1 MASEKQT
8 AAIVGAGTIGLSWAT
23 LFAAHGLRVRISD
36 PRPDLEDVVRATV
49 RELSA
54 TLPGAAQ
61 DPEALLQLIT
71 VEPDLETA
79 VADADV
85 VQENGPENLELKREL
100 FARIERAAPQDAL
113 ILSSASGLLPSQMS
127 SAMSEPGRLLVGHPF
142 NPPHVIP
149 LVEVVPGEHSTSA
162 ATTAAVD
169 FYRALGKRPVLL
181 QKEIGGFV
189 GNRLQAAVVQESVHL
204 VEAGV
209 VSLEDLDTVVTESLG
224 PRWATVGPFEGLHLG
239 GGPGGLR
246 HLLEHLGPGM
256 QRRWKDLGHP
266 ELTPETI
273 KRLSQSSEERFAALP
288 YEQHA
293 EQRFREQLAVLGA
306 RANGNGHPTTE
317 TESVLPL
324 LGGDFYGYEH
334 LLSEPDRALLLSVRE
349 FVEREVAPLVDDH
362 WGRAEFPYE
371 LIPKLAELDVVGLGY
386 HRDDRPARSRLV
398 SSFLTMELARVDA
411 SFATFFGVHS
421 GLAMGSIVYCG
432 SEEQQQRWLPD
443 MFSLKKIGAFAL
455 TEPHGGS
462 DVALGLET
470 TARRDGDEWVLNGAK
485 RWIGNATF
493 ADYVVVWARD
503 VDDNQVKGFVVEK
516 GTPGFT
522 ATKMEG
528 KLALRMVQNADITFE
543 DCRVPE
549 ANRLQHANSFR
560 DTSRVLRLTRG
571 GVAWNAVGVMIGA
584 YEAAVTYA
592 KERRQFGKP
601 IGSFQLIQD
610 HLAKMLG
617 DITASLGMAV
627 RVAQL
632 QDAGACRDEQA
643 ALAKLYCTERM
654 RDVVAHAREVFGG
667 NGVLLENKV
676 ARFFNDSE
684 ALYSYEGTREINT
697 LIVGRAITGMGAF
710 A

>member
-23 LFAAHGLRVRISD
+23 LFAAKGLKVRVTD
-36 PRPDLEDVVRATV
+36 PRPDLEDAVRAAV

-54 TLPGAAQ
+54 TLPGDAHDAE
-61 DPEALLQLIT
+61 PLLARIT
-71 VEPDLETA
+71 VERDLESA
-79 VADADV
+79 VADADI
-85 VQENGPENLELKREL
+85 VQENGPENIEFKREL
-100 FARIERAAPQDAL
+100 FARIESAAPRNAL

-127 SAMSEPGRLLVGHPF
+127 SDMSEPGRLVVGHPF

-149 LVEVVPGEHSTSA
+149 LVEVVPGEQTAPATVEA
-162 ATTAAVD
+162 AMA
-169 FYRALGKRPVLL
+169 FYRRLGKRPVLVH
-181 QKEIGGFV
+181 KEIGGFV
-189 GNRLQAAVVQESVHL
+189 ANRLQAAVVQESVHL
-204 VEAGV
+204 VDQGV
-209 VSLEDLDTVVTESLG
+209 VTPEELDTVMTESLG
-224 PRWATVGPFEGLHLG
+224 PRWATVGPFESLHLG

-246 HLLEHLGPGM
+246 HMLEHLGPGM
-256 QRRWKDLGHP
+256 QRRWQDLGRP
-266 ELTPETI
+266 ELTRETVE
-273 KRLSQSSEERFAALP
+273 RLSRSSEKRFAALP
-288 YEQHA
+288 YEEHA
-293 EQRFREQLAVLGA
+293 ERRFREQLAVLDA
-306 RANGNGHPTTE
+306 RSVNGHRKTE

-334 LLSEPDRALLLSVRE
+334 LLSEEDRALLLRVRE
-349 FVEREVAPLVDDH
+349 FAQNEVAPLVDEY
-362 WGRAEFPYE
+362 WGRAEFPHQ
-371 LIPKLAELDVVGLGY
+371 LIPKLAELDIVGLGY

-398 SSFLTMELARVDA
+398 SSFLTMELSRIDA

-421 GLAMGSIVYCG
+421 GLAMGSIMYCG
-432 SEEQQQRWLPD
+432 SEEQKQRWLPA
-443 MFSLKKIGAFAL
+443 MFRLEKIGAFAL

-493 ADYVVVWARD
+493 ADFVVVWARD

-543 DCRVPE
+543 DCRLPE

-584 YEAAVTYA
+584 YEAAVEYA
-592 KERRQFGKP
+592 KTRKQFGKP
-601 IGSFQLIQD
+601 IGGFQLVQD

-632 QDAGACRDEQA
+632 QDADACLDEQA

-684 ALYSYEGTREINT
+684 ALYSYEGTREVNT
-697 LIVGRAITGMGAF
+697 LIVGRSITGMGAF